1 MEFLIKDLNKSV
13 VLLIRRVDGTVDASV
28 AVLDVEIDGEGDGAD
43 RVLEVRLRDGRVV
56 NKDCRTR
63 TKLPRHTTV
72 RSLLITQ
79 HDIVVRF
86 ILRFILRREL

>member
-28 AVLDVEIDGEGDGAD
+28 AVLDVEIDSEGDGAD
-43 RVLEVRLRDGRVV
+43 RVLEVRLRDGGVV